1 LKFMSNNKTI
11 VVGITGAS
19 GAVYGQ
25 RLVDLLAQ
33 AGCDVHLITTVMG
46 RGILADE
53 LGVAELTAESLIG
66 RQCENLSFHEND
78 NLFNSLASGSMATD
92 GMVICPCS
100 SHSLASIAAGLAD
113 TLLLRTAYVTIKQ
126 HRRLI
131 LAHRETPLTGIDI
144 ENMQKIVHAGG
155 IICPA
160 SPAFY
165 MKPKTIADLI
175 DSLIGRILDLLEIK
189 HNLLVRWKP

>member
-1 LKFMSNNKTI
+1 MNHQKTI
-11 VVGITGAS
+11 IVGITGAS

-25 RLVDLLAQ
+25 RLVDFLAE
-33 AGCDVHLITTVMG
+33 AGCDVHVIVTAVG

-53 LGVAELTAESLIG
+53 SGVTELNDKSLIG
-66 RQCENLSFHEND
+66 RKCENLSFHEND
-78 NLFNSLASGSMATD
+78 NLFNSLASGSFVTD

-113 TLLLRTAYVTIKQ
+113 SLLLRTAYVTIKQ
-126 HRRLI
+126 RRPLI
-131 LAHRETPLTGIDI
+131 LAHRETPLTGIDL
-144 ENMQKIVHAGG
+144 ENMQKITRAGG

-165 MKPKTIADLI
+165 MKPKTIADLT
-175 DSLIGRILDLLEIK
+175 DSFVGRILDLLKIK
-189 HNLLVRWKP
+189 HDLPVRWNP